1 MKELKII
8 TTLKTYTYQEL
19 NSADMQVIEAARQ
32 AMLNAYAPYSRFNV
46 GCAVLLANNTII
58 QASNQENIAFP
69 SGSCAE
75 ANTVNYAK
83 AQHPDVAISTLA
95 IIAGTDNNIVDFIS
109 PCGNCRQILAEV
121 EHRQKHPFRILL
133 AGKHE
138 ICILNSASDLLPFG
152 FNANIGSTQP

>member
-1 MKELKII
+1 MLFRS
-8 TTLKTYTYQEL
+8 QEL

>member
-19 NSADMQVIEAARQ
+19 DSTDMQLIEAARQ

-46 GCAVLLANNTII
+46 GCAALLTNNLII

-75 ANTVNYAK
+75 ANTVNFAK
-83 AQHPDVAISTLA
+83 AQYPDEAITALA
-95 IIAGTDNNIVDFIS
+95 IIAASGNNMVEFIS
-109 PCGNCRQILAEV
+109 PCGNCRQILTEV

-138 ICILNSASDLLPFG
+138 VCILNSASDLLPFG
-152 FNANIGSTQP
+152 FNAHIESSRP